1 MSQAA
6 IEFEE
11 IPLDEE
17 WRDISGHPGY
27 QASTLGRIRSS
38 IYGDYKFLRP
48 NATIKGYLAVALGDK
63 RKKFIH
69 RLVLLTFVGEP
80 KFNEQ
85 GDHINRIKND
95 NRLCNLRWI
104 STSANL
110 ANRNSWGKSKHYGVN
125 FRIKKKV
132 RKDGTLNYSTSIR
145 SAIRID
151 GKIVFLGTFKTEEE
165 AHEAYKTAYKNHY
178 GYEWTQ

>member
-6 IEFEE
+6 IEFEDLE
-11 IPLDEE
+11 LDEE
-17 WRDISGHPGY
+17 WRDIPGYPGY
-27 QASTLGRIRSS
+27 QASNLGRIRSN
-38 IYGDYKFLRP
+38 IFGNYKFFKP
-48 NATIKGYLAVALGDK
+48 NVTSKGYLAVALGDK
-63 RKKFIH
+63 RKKSIH
-69 RLVLLTFVGEP
+69 RLVLLSFIGKP
-80 KFNEQ
+80 KLNEQ
-85 GDHINRIKND
+85 GDHINRNKTD

-110 ANRNSWGKSKHYGVN
+110 ANRNNWGKSKYYGVN

-132 RKDGTLNYSTSIR
+132 KKDGTVNFYTSIR
-145 SAIRID
+145 SAIRIE

-178 GYEWTQ
+178 GYEWTE